1 MAFPMPRAVPSF
13 DNIGGIAIPSWAGAV
28 LAAAAAVSA
37 ITVLLVVLRNRR
49 K

>member
-1 MAFPMPRAVPSF
+1 VATTLHQAVPGF
-13 DNIGGIAIPSWAGAV
+13 TNVAGFAIPSWAGAV
-28 LAAAAAVSA
+28 LAAACAVSA